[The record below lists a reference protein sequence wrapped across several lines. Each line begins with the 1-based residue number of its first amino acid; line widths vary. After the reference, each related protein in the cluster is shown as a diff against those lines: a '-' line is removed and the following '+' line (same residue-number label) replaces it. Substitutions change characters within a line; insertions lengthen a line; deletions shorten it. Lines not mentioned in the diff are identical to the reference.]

1 MAPDLL
7 GVPVVLG
14 ANLMNKYLAN
24 ARFIF
29 LYAVISA
36 VVVGIVMTYSWVVDL
51 AWFQT
56 ALALTGGL
64 LGAWATLFTLLE
76 IRRIARKARGQAE
89 EPINEADL
97 YVPKTVV
104 VLPPT
109 GDPCPH
115 HEDYPESAGFSEEQ
129 LVFRTPDR
137 TPLIEDFLDR
147 RAAKKQQAAR

>member
-1 MAPDLL
+1 
-7 GVPVVLG
+7 
-14 ANLMNKYLAN
+14 
-24 ARFIF
+24 
-29 LYAVISA
+29 
-36 VVVGIVMTYSWVVDL
+36 MTYSLVANL
-51 AWFQT
+51 SRFQT
-56 ALALTGGL
+56 TLALTGGL

-76 IRRIARKARGQAE
+76 IRRIARKARGLTE
-89 EPINEADL
+89 DPINPADL

-137 TPLIEDFLDR
+137 TPIIEDFLER
-147 RAAKKQQAAR
+147 RAARKAKAGR

>member
-1 MAPDLL
+1 
-7 GVPVVLG
+7 
-14 ANLMNKYLAN
+14 MNKHLAN
-24 ARFIF
+24 ARFSF
-29 LYAVISA
+29 LYVIISA
-36 VVVGIVMTYSWVVDL
+36 VAVGIVMTYSLIAGL
-51 AWFQT
+51 AIWQT

-76 IRRIARKARGQAE
+76 IRRIAQTPEDRAAE
-89 EPINEADL
+89 ALIEQENPDAM
-97 YVPKTVV
+97 PTVV

-147 RAAKKQQAAR
+147 RAQKKQKAAQPAK